1 MKEASLVF
9 LFGGVGCLFRYG
21 IAKFLA
27 FSNSLPMATLVV
39 NVLGSLILSFILFSS
54 SKLQISPSMKV
65 AITTGMMGG
74 FTTFSTFSHQTVSLF
89 NSGQHLLGALNIL
102 LNVVLCLVASYLGF
116 RLA

>member
-9 LFGGVGCLFRYG
+9 LFGGFGCLFRYA
-21 IAKFLA
+21 ISKFLA
-27 FSNSLPMATLVV
+27 FGNSLPMATLVV

-54 SKLQISPSMKV
+54 NKIQITPAMKV

-74 FTTFSTFSHQTVSLF
+74 FTTFSTFSHQTISLL
-89 NSGQHLLGALNIL
+89 NSGQHILAGLNIL
-102 LNVVLCLVASYLGF
+102 LNIVLCLVASYLGF